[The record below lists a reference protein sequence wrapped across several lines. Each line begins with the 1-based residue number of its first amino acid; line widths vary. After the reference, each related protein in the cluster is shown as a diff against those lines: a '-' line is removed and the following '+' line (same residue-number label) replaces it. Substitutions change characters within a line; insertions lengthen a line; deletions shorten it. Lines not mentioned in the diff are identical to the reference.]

1 MIDDVCY
8 RLPLGYLGLIGGY
21 YARTEI
27 DRLFAYRHRVT
38 VRDTAWHAQYG
49 SKQMN
54 VAVTGSTGLVGS
66 ALLPFL
72 ESGGHTVVSL
82 RRGTRPLS
90 RPRDQPTWDPN
101 ASRLYGV
108 SLDGVDALVHLA
120 GENIAAARW
129 SDAQKARIRDSRVDG
144 TRHLC
149 EALTQLEHPPKTLVV
164 ASAIGFYGDRGD
176 ERLTEKSEPGTGFLP
191 EVCEAWE
198 AAADVARAAG
208 IRVVHLRVGIVLA
221 PAGGAL
227 KQMLLPFTMGVGGVI
242 GSGRQIMSWVS
253 LDDVLTSVLHALATT
268 SVEGPV
274 NVVAPQAVNNA
285 EFTKTLGRVLRRPT
299 IFPLP
304 AFMARLVFGEMAD
317 GLLLSSTHV
326 APTRLE
332 ETGFSFGYPDLEG
345 ALRHV
350 LGR

>member
-1 MIDDVCY
+1 M
-8 RLPLGYLGLIGGY
+8 
-21 YARTEI
+21 
-27 DRLFAYRHRVT
+27 
-38 VRDTAWHAQYG
+38 
-49 SKQMN
+49 
-54 VAVTGSTGLVGS
+54 
-66 ALLPFL
+66 
-72 ESGGHTVVSL
+72 
-82 RRGTRPLS
+82 
-90 RPRDQPTWDPN
+90 
-101 ASRLYGV
+101 
-108 SLDGVDALVHLA
+108 
-120 GENIAAARW
+120 
-129 SDAQKARIRDSRVDG
+129 
-144 TRHLC
+144 
-149 EALTQLEHPPKTLVV
+149 V

-176 ERLTEKSEPGTGFLP
+176 ERLTEKSEPGAGFLP

-198 AAADVARAAG
+198 AAADVARTAG
-208 IRVVHLRVGIVLA
+208 IRVVHLRVGIVLT

-242 GSGRQIMSWVS
+242 GSGRQFMSWVS
-253 LDDVLTSVLHALATT
+253 LDDVLAGVLHALATT

-274 NVVAPQAVNNA
+274 NVVAPQAVSNA

-332 ETGFSFGYPDLEG
+332 ETGFTFGYPDLEG